1 MKLKTHFYRLIVGT
15 ISTALVLPSIAF
27 SQAAKVD
34 VEKTMNEQF
43 QLMGAKP
50 QGPADQAWLQHLG
63 GKMLDTAKYKKA
75 GPYTLCFSNASV
87 GNPWRVVGWNTMQ
100 AEIDLHK
107 SEIKDFQYA
116 DAQGKDEKQISD
128 IRSFVNG
135 GKCDALIVSP
145 NTAAALT
152 PVIEEACK
160 TVPVV
165 TFDRSVNSLCP
176 VTAVQSLGGYAWG
189 KAGADFIVANV
200 PKGGNVLVLR
210 TAPGLDIFETRWEAA
225 KRTFD
230 VAGLKVVANEFVGGD
245 LAKTK
250 AVVSDYL
257 NKGGKVDAVWVD
269 LGAVSVAAVEAF
281 EDAGLRIP
289 VVTGEDQQDYLR
301 AWSSKKFKGIAP
313 TYPAYQWR
321 TAVVAAL
328 NVLKGVS
335 VPGPV
340 WVLPQ
345 PVITQADLS
354 HFVDPRLPPLHYSMC
369 GCEKMPGYPQRW
381 GGKQ

>member
-1 MKLKTHFYRLIVGT
+1 MNNPFPFRRAAIGAIAAAV
-15 ISTALVLPSIAF
+15 ALPSLTFA
-27 SQAAKVD
+27 QAAKVD
-34 VEKTMNEQF
+34 VDKNMNEQM
-43 QLMGAKP
+43 QLMVTKP
-50 QGPADQAWLQHLG
+50 QGPADQPWLQNVG
-63 GKMLDTAKYKKA
+63 GQMIDTAKYKKT
-75 GPYTLCFSNASV
+75 GPHNLCFSNASV

-100 AEIDLHK
+100 AERDLQKAH
-107 SEIKDFQYA
+107 IKGFEYA

-128 IRSFVNG
+128 IRSFINS

-160 TVPVV
+160 KMPVI
-165 TFDRSVNSLCP
+165 TFDRSVNTLCP
-176 VTAVQSLGGYAWG
+176 VTAVQSIGGYAWG
-189 KAGADFIVANV
+189 KAGADFVVANV

-210 TAPGLDIFETRWEAA
+210 TRAGLDVFETRWEAA
-225 KRTFD
+225 RRTYEA
-230 VAGLKVVANEFVGGD
+230 AGLKVVGNEFVGGD

-250 AVVSDYL
+250 AVITDYL
-257 NKGGKVDAVWVD
+257 NKGAKIDAVWVD

-281 EDAGLRIP
+281 EDAGKPIP
-289 VVTGEDQQDYLR
+289 VVTGEDQQDYLQ
-301 AWSSKKFKGIAP
+301 AWSRKKFKGVAP

-321 TAVVAAL
+321 TAVIATLKVL
-328 NVLKGVS
+328 NGEP

-340 WVLPQ
+340 WKLPQ
-345 PVITQADLS
+345 PVITEQDLPR
-354 HFVDPRLPPLHYSMC
+354 FVDAKLPPLHYSTC